1 MPTDIDFATTGVDG
15 IVQDDTDS
23 KLTVTAP
30 NQLTPGDSFDGGGGT
45 NTIEV
50 SGNTNAY
57 VFSSSF
63 NNVTLHN
70 YSAINLLGPDA
81 VAAWFDA
88 SQFGSGL
95 LSLSLAVTGVD
106 GVATSIQIFN
116 AANFDASGFT
126 FTTWQHTVDFDHR
139 LGIFGGGGNDT
150 ITGNDATA
158 NDLSGGDGN
167 DVLNGAAL
175 DDFLYSD
182 AGQDTFNGNGGS
194 DTFYYFSKLDSRKG
208 IANRDVINGFSVGD
222 NLPGGAD
229 DDIIDLHEIDAKKG
243 AGNQTFK
250 YIGGHKFHDVKG
262 ELQVKYNGTTQI
274 GIVSGDINGDGKAD
288 FQIEVHSLTALGKD
302 DFVL

>member
-1 MPTDIDFATTGVDG
+1 MADANATTSVDT
-15 IVQDDTDS
+15 IVQLGSDNT
-23 KLTVTAP
+23 LFVTAP
-30 NQLTPGDSFDGGGGT
+30 NQLNPGDSFDGGGGT

-50 SGNTNAY
+50 SGAPNAY
-57 VFSSSF
+57 VFF

-70 YSAINLLGPDA
+70 YSAINLLGPNA

-95 LSLSLAVTGVD
+95 VSLSLAVTGVD
-106 GVATSIQIFN
+106 GVGTSLDIFN
-116 AANFDASGFT
+116 AGDFDASGFT
-126 FTTWQHTVDFDHR
+126 FTTWQHTADFQTDHR
-139 LGIFGGGGNDT
+139 LGINGGGGNDT

-208 IANRDVINGFSVGD
+208 IANRDVINDFSVGD

-262 ELQVKYNGTTQI
+262 ELQVKYNGTTHI

-288 FQIEVHSLTALGKD
+288 FQIEVHSLLALGKA